1 MRRLFIVFA
10 ICFVVSFY
18 IMYAVDYFRVEL
30 YRASY
35 DAQLSMFKYRAI
47 CER

>member
-18 IMYAVDYFRVEL
+18 TMFGVDYFRVEL
-30 YRASY
+30 CRASY
-35 DAQLSMFKYRAI
+35 DAQLAMFQYRAI